1 MGSLDA
7 RDRELI
13 WRCLR
18 EALDPRYFP
27 DWEFPVLMPFTR
39 DELRQ
44 FVESSPDLD
53 NLEHGSG
60 AGRFVG
66 AVLNNLIRYP
76 HGQASHLQHQVG
88 CTVSDLESL
97 SGRAFRASPL
107 SRSVL
112 RARVEGG
119 RIILNEPTSLPE
131 GTELVLAVI
140 DLEDEMSD
148 ADNSTSRP

>member
-27 DWEFPVLMPFTR
+27 DWEFPILMPFTR

-66 AVLNNLIRYP
+66 AVLNNLIGYP
-76 HGQASHLQHQVG
+76 HGQALHLERQLG
-88 CTVSDLESL
+88 CAVSELDSL
-97 SGRAFRASPL
+97 YDRAFRESPV
-107 SRSVL
+107 SRLVL
-112 RARVEGG
+112 RARVRGG
-119 RIILNEPTSLPE
+119 RIILNQPTSLPE
-131 GTELVLAVI
+131 GTELVLAII
-140 DLEDEMSD
+140 DYEDEMS
-148 ADNSTSRP
+148 

>member
-7 RDRELI
+7 HDRELI

-27 DWEFPVLMPFTR
+27 EWEFPILMPFTR
-39 DELRQ
+39 DDLRQ
-44 FVESSPDLD
+44 FVESSPELN
-53 NLEHGSG
+53 NLKHDSG

-66 AVLNNLIRYP
+66 AVLNNLIGYP
-76 HGQASHLQHQVG
+76 HGQASHLQRQVG
-88 CTVSDLESL
+88 CSISDLESL
-97 SGRAFRASPL
+97 SKRAFRAPPV
-107 SRSVL
+107 SRLVL

-140 DLEDEMSD
+140 DYEEETNE
-148 ADNSTSRP
+148 AEHSTSRP